1 MIIKRVSQMTGILH
15 EKDINVTDE
24 QLKAWHDGE
33 LIQRA
38 MPNLS
43 VFDREF
49 ILSGIT
55 EEEWDAA
62 YGAYE
67 EIL

>member
-1 MIIKRVSQMTGILH
+1 MKVIRRSIITGITH

-62 YGAYE
+62 FGAYE

>member
-24 QLKAWHDGE
+24 QLKAWYDGE

-55 EEEWDAA
+55 EEEWNAA